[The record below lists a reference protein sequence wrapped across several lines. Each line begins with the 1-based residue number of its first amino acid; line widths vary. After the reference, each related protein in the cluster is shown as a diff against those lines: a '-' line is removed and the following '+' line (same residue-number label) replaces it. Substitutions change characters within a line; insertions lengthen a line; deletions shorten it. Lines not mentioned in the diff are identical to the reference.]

1 MIAAAGVSPAVDR
14 VPTILIVDDDPSV
27 IDTFT
32 RLLRLDGFAIASS
45 VSPTRGL
52 DLALQIRPTAI
63 ILDVRMPI
71 LNGVQFLRQLRA
83 EPLLTATPVAIVTGD
98 YFLSET
104 IHRELGSLRAVVRF
118 KPLWAE
124 ELAALAKTL
133 VSR

>member
-1 MIAAAGVSPAVDR
+1 MIAAAGVSPVVDR

-32 RLLRLDGFAIASS
+32 RLLKLDGFEIASS
-45 VSPTRGL
+45 INPMRAI
-52 DLALQIRPTAI
+52 DLAITIRPAAI

-71 LNGVQFLRQLRA
+71 LNGVQLLRQMRA
-83 EPLLTATPVAIVTGD
+83 EPLLAATPVAIVTGD

-104 IHRELGSLRAVVRF
+104 IHRELGSLRAAVRF

-133 VSR
+133 IRG

>member
-1 MIAAAGVSPAVDR
+1 MIAAAGVRPAVDR

-32 RLLRLDGFAIASS
+32 RLLRLDGFEVASS
-45 VSPTRGL
+45 VSPICAL
-52 DLALQIRPTAI
+52 DLAMQIRPTAI

-83 EPLLTATPVAIVTGD
+83 EPLLVSTPVAIVTGD

-104 IHRELGSLRAVVRF
+104 IHRELGSLRAAVRF
-118 KPLWAE
+118 KPLWAD
-124 ELAALAKTL
+124 ELAALARTL
-133 VSR
+133 VPR